1 MNQKQIME
9 TLQKNVSEYYNRKTQ
24 IDLLEE
30 KQEELKDQNLSLVKM
45 IEPGLKKGDC
55 CLFDEIGLQIQ
66 LLEMKKVDRIDE
78 LGLVKL
84 VGKEII
90 DPLKTVSIE
99 LVRAAIKSGKL
110 PKNAGDYIVY
120 KDTIEYTKITPIA
133 PVIEITELVNR
144 VK

>member
-1 MNQKQIME
+1 MIKMNQKQIME

-45 IEPGLKKGDC
+45 IEPELKKGDYF
-55 CLFDEIGLQIQ
+55 LFDEIGLQIQ
-66 LLEMKKVDRIDE
+66 LLEMKRVDRIDE

-84 VGKEII
+84 VGKDIV
-90 DPLKTVSIE
+90 DPLKVVSIE
-99 LVRAAIKSGKL
+99 LLKGAIKSGKL
-110 PKNAGDYIVY
+110 PKNAGDCIIY
-120 KDTIEYTKITPIA
+120 KDTVEYTKITPIV
-133 PVIEITELVNR
+133 PILLTK